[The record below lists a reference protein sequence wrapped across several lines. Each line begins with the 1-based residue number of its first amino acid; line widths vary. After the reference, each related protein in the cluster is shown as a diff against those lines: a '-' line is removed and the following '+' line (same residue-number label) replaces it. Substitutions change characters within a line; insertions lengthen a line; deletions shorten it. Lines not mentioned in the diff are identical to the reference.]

1 MASVGELLRAE
12 RERQGLT
19 LAQVADRTRIKQ
31 QYLQALEH
39 DDFERLPGRF
49 FARSFT
55 HQYANVLGVNTPEL
69 QARLQATVAP
79 VEIFGSGSESGQS
92 GWIEEQAFTVD
103 PLPNGSAASLNARKL
118 TASVVMLVAAVVA
131 CGTVFWLWQS
141 AQLQS
146 SAASSNGPAP
156 AAAPAVQTPQP
167 KPPVSEAVS
176 PPAAQPTNGDAK
188 VDPAKSESTPT
199 VAPALSQSSL
209 PETAAP
215 SPSSTTAQTLGKLNL
230 SVTAKE
236 DVWLRLRV
244 DGKVVTER
252 KLDPGETVTI
262 AGDESASIFTGNA
275 GGLTV
280 RFNGS
285 DIGIVGPRGQVR
297 TVEFT
302 RDAFK
307 IVEPQKKPPSGENRP
322 APVALLD

>member
-1 MASVGELLRAE
+1 M
-12 RERQGLT
+12 T

-31 QYLQALEH
+31 HYLQALEQ
-39 DDFERLPGRF
+39 DDFDRLPGRF

-79 VEIFGSGSESGQS
+79 VEIFGSGSESNQS
-92 GWIEEQAFTVD
+92 GWVEEQSFSVE

-141 AQLQS
+141 AQLQT
-146 SAASSNGPAP
+146 SAANTNTPVPPVAAPVAQVNPPKP
-156 AAAPAVQTPQP
+156 AAVPE
-167 KPPVSEAVS
+167 SVS

-199 VAPALSQSSL
+199 VSPAVSESS
-209 PETAAP
+209 AAP
-215 SPSSTTAQTLGKLNL
+215 TTPPPAAAQVPGKLNL

-236 DVWLRLRV
+236 DVWLRIRV
-244 DGKVVTER
+244 DGKVITER

-275 GGLTV
+275 GGLAV

-307 IVEPQKKPPSGENRP
+307 ILEPQKKAPAATENRP
-322 APVALLD
+322 TPVALLE

>member
-31 QYLQALEH
+31 QYLQALEQ
-39 DDFERLPGRF
+39 DDFDHLPGRF

-55 HQYANVLGVNTPEL
+55 HQYANALGVNTPEL
-69 QARLQATVAP
+69 QARLQATIAP
-79 VEIFGSGSESGQS
+79 VEIFGSGSETHRS
-92 GWIEEQAFTVD
+92 GWVEEQSFSVE

-118 TASVVMLVAAVVA
+118 TASVVMLIAAVVA

-141 AQLQS
+141 AQLQPS
-146 SAASSNGPAP
+146 QASTNDIP
-156 AAAPAVQTPQP
+156 AAAATPVAQLTQP
-167 KPPVSEAVS
+167 KPAAIPETVS

-188 VDPAKSESTPT
+188 VDPAKSESAPT
-199 VAPALSQSSL
+199 VSPAVSQST
-209 PETAAP
+209 PAPTTPAPVAAQVP
-215 SPSSTTAQTLGKLNL
+215 GKLNL
-230 SVTAKE
+230 TVTAKE

-244 DGKVVTER
+244 DGKVIAER

-262 AGDESASIFTGNA
+262 AGDESASLFTGNA
-275 GGLTV
+275 GGLAV

-285 DIGIVGPRGQVR
+285 DIGNVGPRGQVR

-307 IVEPQKKPPSGENRP
+307 IVEPQKKAPATTENRP
-322 APVALLD
+322 TPVALLD